1 MIRVKKRGQGEV
13 VTTVLLVLLVL
24 AAIAL
29 ITPFLLN
36 FLQKGA
42 KSVTAACLELQ
53 LQPISCEKVDT
64 KNVSVTYKWASGEV
78 NLTGVKVI
86 IEKAGGSS
94 KVADGDILS
103 KLESRTFKVDV
114 GDNTANK
121 FTVAG
126 VVMTE
131 GGGVLTCPENPTKVT
146 CN

>member
-53 LQPISCEKVDT
+53 LQPISCV
-64 KNVSVTYKWASGEV
+64 KNGATGANVTYKWASGEV

-86 IEKAGGSS
+86 IEQVGGSS
-94 KVADGDILS
+94 KVFDGPVLA
-103 KLESRTFKVDV
+103 KLETKSSNMLVTDS
-114 GDNTANK
+114 AASK